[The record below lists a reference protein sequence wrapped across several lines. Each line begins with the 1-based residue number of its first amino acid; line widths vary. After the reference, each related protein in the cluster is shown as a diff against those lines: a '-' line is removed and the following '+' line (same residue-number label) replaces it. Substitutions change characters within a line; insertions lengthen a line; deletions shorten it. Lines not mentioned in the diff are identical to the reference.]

1 MPQLPG
7 IAKRECLEVFGEST
21 SKWGVPD
28 LSECVSDKMINIA
41 QQVMWVF
48 FPFFNKEMTIKKRES
63 HFSKFFLNSI
73 KCR

>member
-7 IAKRECLEVFGEST
+7 IAKRQCLEVGEST

-41 QQVMWVF
+41 QQVMWF
-48 FPFFNKEMTIKKRES
+48 FSFFLIKK
-63 HFSKFFLNSI
+63 
-73 KCR
+73 